1 MTTAVHRLN
10 FSVHIA
16 APVPRV
22 WDTMLELD
30 TYRDWT
36 APFCEGSTYEGSWEQ
51 GARIR
56 FLAPSGDGMVAEIAE
71 NRRHAF
77 VSIRHLGVIVNGV
90 EDTTSESVKAWT
102 PAHENYR
109 FTPEAGGTRLD
120 IEQDISAE
128 WVAMMDEMWPKA
140 LARLK
145 ALCEAPERA

>member
-1 MTTAVHRLN
+1 MNTAVQRLN
-10 FSVHIA
+10 FAIHIA

-36 APFCEGSTYEGSWEQ
+36 AAFCEGSTYEGSWAQ
-51 GARIR
+51 GSRIR
-56 FLAPSGDGMVAEIAE
+56 FLTPSGEGMVAEVAE

-77 VSIRHLGVIVNGV
+77 ISLRHLGFIANGV
-90 EDTTSESVKAWT
+90 EDTTSEAVKAWT
-102 PAHENYR
+102 PAYENYR

-120 IEQDISAE
+120 IEQDITADYA
-128 WVAMMDEMWPKA
+128 AMMNEMWPKA

-145 ALCEAPERA
+145 ALCEAA

>member
-1 MTTAVHRLN
+1 MNRLQHLR
-10 FSVHIA
+10 FSTHIA
-16 APVPRV
+16 APVARV

-36 APFCEGSTYEGSWEQ
+36 SAFTEGSTYVGSWEQ

-56 FLAPSGDGMVAEIAE
+56 FLASSGDGMVAEIAE

-102 PAHENYR
+102 PAYENYR

-128 WVAMMDEMWPKA
+128 WAAMMDEMWPKA

-145 ALCEAPERA
+145 ALCEAPVRA

>member
-1 MTTAVHRLN
+1 MTTLQHLR
-10 FSVHIA
+10 FTTHIA
-16 APVPRV
+16 APVARV

-36 APFCEGSTYEGSWEQ
+36 SAFCEDSTFEGAWDQ

-77 VSIRHLGVIVNGV
+77 VSIRHLGVIANGV
-90 EDTTSESVKAWT
+90 EDTTSEAVQAWA
-102 PAHENYR
+102 PACENYR

-120 IEQDISAE
+120 IEQDIVAE
-128 WVAMMDEMWPKA
+128 YAAMMDEMWPRA

-145 ALCEAPERA
+145 ALCESPERA